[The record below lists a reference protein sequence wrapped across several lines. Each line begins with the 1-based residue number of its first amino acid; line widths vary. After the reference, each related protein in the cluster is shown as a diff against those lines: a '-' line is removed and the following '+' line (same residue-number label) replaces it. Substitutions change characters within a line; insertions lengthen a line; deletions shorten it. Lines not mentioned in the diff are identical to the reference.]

1 MDEYK
6 IGLDLR
12 NCLFTAGLHE
22 RKFLKN
28 KKNMAKNERNIVKQ
42 SLQIVGDTI
51 QNSGS
56 SLLYKNYRYTLDSV
70 VDCRAIAKSEN
81 LRREQYELGLIGLI
95 ISNLS
100 LIIENNIAF
109 DTDGLIKA
117 IIESNDFS
125 EKEIEQ
131 FKYYIDFFNNDY
143 RPKEI
148 VEKVLL
154 DCKYSH
160 LGLLNG
166 FERMALM
173 RTQKEAVN
181 QNKIDQLEWEHFC
194 KDYFLNHNFYTKYA
208 LEHYGNL
215 RSKNFAE
222 IERRIE
228 KIQLEQ
234 SKGKKVAVDN
244 DLILSDKEGENLFK
258 IAFRNYVNLVA
269 LADRKAHLLIEVNS
283 ILASVIIGFTIKRTD
298 DSNYYRL
305 PTVLILLVAGFTIF
319 YAILASKPLAE
330 FKNDLPGKEPF
341 FFGSFDRIDH
351 NFKHVTWE
359 KYFSDINQLFKG
371 DKEFIFSEL
380 IRESFQVR
388 KVLSKKFGY
397 LSIAYKIFIFGQLSS
412 IGIFLVFMLLKRS

>member
-1 MDEYK
+1 
-6 IGLDLR
+6 
-12 NCLFTAGLHE
+12 
-22 RKFLKN
+22 
-28 KKNMAKNERNIVKQ
+28 MAKNERNILKQ
-42 SLQIVGDTI
+42 SLQIVGDAI

-56 SLLYKNYRYTLDSV
+56 SLLYKNYRYTLDCV
-70 VDCRAIAKSEN
+70 IDCKAIAKSEN
-81 LRREQYELGLIGLI
+81 LRREEYELGLVGLI
-95 ISNLS
+95 ISNLNLS
-100 LIIENNIAF
+100 IENNIAF
-109 DTDGLIKA
+109 DTDRLIKEIVKA
-117 IIESNDFS
+117 NNFS

-131 FKYYIDFFNNDY
+131 LKYYIDFFNSDN
-143 RPKEI
+143 RPKDM

-154 DCKYSH
+154 DCKFSH
-160 LGLLNG
+160 LGLING

-173 RTQKEAVN
+173 RIQIDAGREK
-181 QNKIDQLEWEHFC
+181 KIDELEWEYFC

-228 KIQLEQ
+228 KVELEQ
-234 SKGKKVAVDN
+234 SKSKKAPAEN
-244 DLILSDKEGENLFK
+244 DFMLSDKEGENLFK

-283 ILASVIIGFTIKRTD
+283 ILASVIIGFTIKRND
-298 DSNYYRL
+298 DDTNYYLL

-351 NFKHVTWE
+351 NFKNVTWE
-359 KYFSDINQLFKG
+359 KYFADINQLFKG

-380 IRESFQVR
+380 VRESFQVR
-388 KVLSKKFGY
+388 KVLAKKFGY
-397 LSIAYKIFIFGQLSS
+397 LSIAYKIFIIGQLSS
-412 IGIFLVFMLLKRS
+412 IGIFLAYILFKK

>member
-1 MDEYK
+1 
-6 IGLDLR
+6 
-12 NCLFTAGLHE
+12 
-22 RKFLKN
+22 
-28 KKNMAKNERNIVKQ
+28 MAKNERNILKQ
-42 SLQIVGDTI
+42 SLQIAGDTI
-51 QNSGS
+51 QTSGS
-56 SLLYKNYRYTLDSV
+56 SLLYKNYRYTLDSII
-70 VDCRAIAKSEN
+70 DCKAIAKSEN
-81 LRREQYELGLIGLI
+81 LHREQYELGLVGLI
-95 ISNLS
+95 ISNLR

-109 DTDGLIKA
+109 HTDGLIKA

-131 FKYYIDFFNNDY
+131 LKYYIDFFDSDN
-143 RPKEI
+143 RPKDI

-160 LGLLNG
+160 LGLING

-173 RTQKEAVN
+173 RIQVEATRGK
-181 QNKIDQLEWEHFC
+181 KIDDLEWEQFC

-208 LEHYGNL
+208 QEHYGNL

-234 SKGKKVAVDN
+234 SKGKKVAVEN

-283 ILASVIIGFTIKRTD
+283 ILASVIIGFTIKRSD
-298 DSNYYRL
+298 NDSNYYLL

-351 NFKHVTWE
+351 NFKNVTWE
-359 KYFSDINQLFKG
+359 KYFSDISQLFKG
-371 DKEFIFSEL
+371 DKEYIFSEL

-397 LSIAYKIFIFGQLSS
+397 LSIAYKIFIVGQLSS
-412 IGIFLVFMLLKRS
+412 IGIFLAFILLKK

>member
-1 MDEYK
+1 
-6 IGLDLR
+6 
-12 NCLFTAGLHE
+12 
-22 RKFLKN
+22 
-28 KKNMAKNERNIVKQ
+28 MAKNERNILKQ
-42 SLQIVGDTI
+42 SLLITGDVI
-51 QNSGS
+51 QNSES

-70 VDCRAIAKSEN
+70 IDCKLIAKSEN
-81 LRREQYELGLIGLI
+81 LYREQYEIGLVGLVL
-95 ISNLS
+95 SNLN
-100 LIIENNIAF
+100 LIIENNVPF
-109 DTDGLIKA
+109 DTSSLFKTIVQ
-117 IIESNDFS
+117 SNELS
-125 EKEIEQ
+125 EKETDQ
-131 FKYYIDFFNNDY
+131 LKYYIEFFNVDS
-143 RPKEI
+143 RPKDI

-160 LGLLNG
+160 LGLING

-173 RTQKEAVN
+173 RIQEQAAREK
-181 QNKIDQLEWEHFC
+181 KIDDLEWEQFC

-208 LEHYGNL
+208 LDHYGNL

-222 IERRIE
+222 IERRLE

-234 SKGKKVAVDN
+234 SKGKKAPAEN
-244 DLILSDKEGENLFK
+244 DFMLSDKEGENLFK

-298 DSNYYRL
+298 DSNYYLL

-330 FKNDLPGKEPF
+330 FKNELPGKEPF

-351 NFKHVTWE
+351 NFKNVTWD
-359 KYFSDINQLFKG
+359 KYFSDINDLFKG

-380 IRESFQVR
+380 VRESFQVR
-388 KVLSKKFGY
+388 KVLSRKFGY
-397 LSIAYKIFIFGQLSS
+397 LSIAYKIFIVGQLSS
-412 IGIFLVFMLLKRS
+412 IGIFLAFILLKR

>member
-1 MDEYK
+1 
-6 IGLDLR
+6 
-12 NCLFTAGLHE
+12 
-22 RKFLKN
+22 
-28 KKNMAKNERNIVKQ
+28 MAKNERNILKQ
-42 SLQIVGDTI
+42 SLQIAGDTI

-70 VDCRAIAKSEN
+70 IDCKAIAKSEN
-81 LRREQYELGLIGLI
+81 LRREQYELGLVGLI

-109 DTDGLIKA
+109 DIDGLIKA

-125 EKEIEQ
+125 EKETEQ
-131 FKYYIDFFNNDY
+131 LKYYIDFFNNDC
-143 RPKEI
+143 RPKDI

-154 DCKYSH
+154 DCKFSH

-173 RTQKEAVN
+173 RIQNEAVK
-181 QNKIDQLEWEHFC
+181 QSRIDELEWEEFC
-194 KDYFLNHNFYTKYA
+194 KDYFLNHNFYTRYA

-234 SKGKKVAVDN
+234 SKIKKAPSEN
-244 DLILSDKEGENLFK
+244 DFMLSDKEGENLFK

-283 ILASVIIGFTIKRTD
+283 ILASVIIGFTIKRN
-298 DSNYYRL
+298 DSDTNYYLL

-351 NFKHVTWE
+351 NFKNVTWE
-359 KYFSDINQLFKG
+359 KYFADINQLFKG

-380 IRESFQVR
+380 VRESFQVR
-388 KVLSKKFGY
+388 KVLAKKFGY
-397 LSIAYKIFIFGQLSS
+397 LSIAYKIFIIGQLSS
-412 IGIFLVFMLLKRS
+412 IGIFLAYILFKK